1 MNIARAWK
9 DAAYRESLTA
19 EERAALP
26 ANPAGVVELD
36 DQDLMELS
44 GGTTGTLCVTVTL
57 VTVSQCA
64 TSHFGCATVN
74 KTVCNGTCAVGGTK
88 GCCPQ

>member
-36 DQDLMELS
+36 DQDLMELG
-44 GGTTGTLCVTVTL
+44 GGTTGLPCAVTI
-57 VTVSQCA
+57 SICA
-64 TSHFGCATVN
+64 TSAYGCMTVN
-74 KTVCNGTCAVGGTK
+74 KTVCNGTCASGGTS
-88 GCCPQ
+88 GCCPA